1 MAEGSAM
8 SLFPPLAVE
17 RAMKVQEVIL
27 RAANRQFT
35 WIQAARILGVTDRT
49 MRRMKWKFEN
59 FGCDGL
65 LDKRRGQP
73 SPKKAPLGEVEKIL
87 ALYRDKYDGFNAKH
101 FRKKLVED
109 HDMHWSYTFVK
120 TVLQGAGLVR
130 KYKKRGRHHKR
141 REPKACFGEMLHIDG
156 SKHAWLALE
165 PTQTQTLIV
174 AMDDATSD
182 LLYAQLW
189 PQETTEAIMT
199 ALKTVIAELGV
210 PMSLYNDRAGWAFY
224 SPKAG
229 EKVSKTEFTQ
239 VGRALDELGVEHIP
253 AYSPQARGR
262 SERVNRTLQ
271 DRLVNELKSAGIRE
285 VEAANAFIR
294 TTYMPGHNHEFG
306 HAPKDPTS
314 CFIPAKALNL
324 DDFFCIKETRVV
336 SNDNVVRYQNR
347 HFQIEKQQDRATCA
361 GLQVEV
367 RAHLDGSFS
376 LVRGVR
382 VIGRYD
388 QDAKLITHTQR
399 ARTPKKLA
407 A

>member
-1 MAEGSAM
+1 M

-17 RAMKVQEVIL
+17 RAMKVQEVII
-27 RAANRQFT
+27 RAANRQIT

-49 MRRMKWKFEN
+49 MRRKKWQYEN

-73 SPKKAPLGEVEKIL
+73 SPKRAPLGDVEKIL
-87 ALYRDKYDGFNAKH
+87 ALYRDKYSGFNARH

-109 HDMHWSYTFVK
+109 HDMDWSYTFVK
-120 TVLQGAGLVR
+120 TVLQGAGLIR

-141 REPKACFGEMLHIDG
+141 REPKACLGEMLHIDG

-165 PTQTQTLIV
+165 PTQMQTLIV
-174 AMDDATSD
+174 AMDDATSN

-199 ALKTVIAELGV
+199 ALKAVIAELGV
-210 PMSLYNDRAGWAFY
+210 PLSLYNDRASWAFY

-271 DRLVNELKSAGIRE
+271 DRLVNELKAAGIRE
-285 VEAANAFIR
+285 VARANEFIR
-294 TTYMPGHNHEFG
+294 ETYMPGHNQEFG
-306 HAPKDPTS
+306 HSPKDPMS
-314 CFIPAKALNL
+314 CFISAKALNL
-324 DDFFCIKETRVV
+324 DDIFCIKEKRVV
-336 SNDNVVRYQNR
+336 SNDNVVRYENR
-347 HFQIEKQQDRATCA
+347 HFQIEKQQDRATYA
-361 GLQVEV
+361 GLNVEV
-367 RAHLDGSFS
+367 RAHLDGTFS
-376 LVRGVR
+376 VVRGVR
-382 VIGRYD
+382 IIGRYD
-388 QDAKLITHTQR
+388 QEGKLIRKAQAAGR
-399 ARTPKKLA
+399 PKKLA